1 MNEET
6 VVTQCLR
13 CLKDFRHAELSLHS
27 PLLSYFCP
35 ECKATVRPL
44 YDEDGI
50 PRLSFWERLQVRAN
64 LFAAERIYRS
74 AFERNEHRFRERQ
87 NKKALTARS

>member
-1 MNEET
+1 
-6 VVTQCLR
+6 
-13 CLKDFRHAELSLHS
+13 
-27 PLLSYFCP
+27 
-35 ECKATVRPL
+35 
-44 YDEDGI
+44 
-50 PRLSFWERLQVRAN
+50 LQVRAN